1 MFLVYQLVQID
12 FFVSTNTVF
21 LSSGTIFGIADV
33 LESPSYGVVAMKI
46 KPTGGEMCSTIIKVC
61 CLGFFATIS
70 GTEKFFIP

>member
-12 FFVSTNTVF
+12 FLCRPTQFSYQVALF
-21 LSSGTIFGIADV
+21 FGIADV

-61 CLGFFATIS
+61 CLGSFATIS